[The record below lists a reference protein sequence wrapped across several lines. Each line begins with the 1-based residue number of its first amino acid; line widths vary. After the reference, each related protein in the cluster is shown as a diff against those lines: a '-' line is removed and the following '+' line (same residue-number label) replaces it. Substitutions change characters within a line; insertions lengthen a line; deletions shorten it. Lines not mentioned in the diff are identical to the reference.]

1 MQASKLFLKTNLLS
15 RSVSSP
21 SILGFRKI
29 ATSIPSG
36 KSFKIQDEKD
46 FDERVK
52 KSKTPVIVDFFA
64 T

>member
-1 MQASKLFLKTNLLS
+1 MQASKSLLRVNLLQKCIPS
-15 RSVSSP
+15 QSFLHLRKISVSSHV
-21 SILGFRKI
+21 
-29 ATSIPSG
+29 T

>member
-15 RSVSSP
+15 KSVSSP

-29 ATSIPSG
+29 ATSNPST